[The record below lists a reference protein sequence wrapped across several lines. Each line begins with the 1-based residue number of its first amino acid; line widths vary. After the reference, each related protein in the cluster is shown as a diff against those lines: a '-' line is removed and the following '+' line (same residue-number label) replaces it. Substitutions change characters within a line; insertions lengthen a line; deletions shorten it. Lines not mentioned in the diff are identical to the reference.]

1 MSSSFPPLRPA
12 ESPRIEPR
20 SWSQSSQPYTPP
32 RQRPQ
37 RGGRIWIHV
46 VLFLAT
52 VASTT
57 MMHGLGYAAALMA
70 ILTCHEFG
78 HYFAARHHRVGAS
91 LPYFLPSPFLLGTF
105 GAVIRMSPYIP
116 NRRALFD
123 IAAAGPIAGLVVAL
137 PLSFWGLMQS
147 SVYSGTLPGT
157 IELGEPLVFQ
167 AMQWMIFGSLA
178 EGQQILLH
186 DVAFAGWVGMFVTAL
201 NLLPISQLD
210 GGHVVYSVFSTKSR
224 YVSTAAFGALGLVVL
239 TGGLSYLLFL
249 ILLWW
254 LGINHPPTL
263 NDGPGI
269 GKQRRILAA
278 VLLIVFI
285 VCFTPSPL
293 KF

>member
-1 MSSSFPPLRPA
+1 
-12 ESPRIEPR
+12 
-20 SWSQSSQPYTPP
+20 
-32 RQRPQ
+32 
-37 RGGRIWIHV
+37 
-46 VLFLAT
+46 
-52 VASTT
+52 
-57 MMHGLGYAAALMA
+57 MMHGLDYAVALML

-78 HYFAARHHRVGAS
+78 HYFAARHYRVGAS

-116 NRRALFD
+116 NRKALFD
-123 IAAAGPIAGLVVAL
+123 IASAGPIAGLVVAL
-137 PLSFWGLMQS
+137 PVSFWGLMHS
-147 SVYSGTLPGT
+147 TVYSGTRPGT

-167 AMQWMIFGSLA
+167 AMQWMIFGSLPD
-178 EGQQILLH
+178 GQQVLLH

-224 YVSTAAFGALGLVVL
+224 YVSTGAFAALGLVVL

-249 ILLWW
+249 LLLWW

-263 NDGPGI
+263 NDGPDI

-278 VLLIVFI
+278 VLLVVFI

-293 KF
+293 KI